1 MDYVSHGWCVNSFS
15 GIRSHVFRSTAKRL
29 AHMTVSLIRKLW
41 KEKVTVPRLL
51 KQTDKILDKIDVK
64 LKKRSQYERND

>member
-1 MDYVSHGWCVNSFS
+1 MTTVN
-15 GIRSHVFRSTAKRL
+15 
-29 AHMTVSLIRKLW
+29 LIRKLW

-64 LKKRSQYERND
+64 LKKRSQYERYD

>member
-1 MDYVSHGWCVNSFS
+1 MTTVN
-15 GIRSHVFRSTAKRL
+15 
-29 AHMTVSLIRKLW
+29 LIRKLW

>member
-1 MDYVSHGWCVNSFS
+1 
-15 GIRSHVFRSTAKRL
+15 
-29 AHMTVSLIRKLW
+29 MTVSLIRKLW